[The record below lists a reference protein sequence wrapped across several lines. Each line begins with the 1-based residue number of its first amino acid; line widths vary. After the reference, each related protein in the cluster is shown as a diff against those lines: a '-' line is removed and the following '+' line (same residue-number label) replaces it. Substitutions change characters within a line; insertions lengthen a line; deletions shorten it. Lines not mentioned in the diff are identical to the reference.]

1 MRRSLRRT
9 TTLPPRKDPMKLPLR
24 SLLAVSV
31 LLACAACASTGK
43 DAPDAPK
50 GGDAKAAPKGDD
62 PDEEADKLRKKER
75 ELEYAKMELEIAKL
89 GAAADERE
97 ADTSVKDATLKLEA
111 ARKDQAN
118 FLDLDKPTQVAGG
131 QLSLDRSQQSMEESR
146 QELAELE
153 AMYKQE
159 DFAELT
165 KELVLSRGRKRLEF
179 SQRGFDLAKKG
190 QEEMLGHDLP
200 KKEKEL
206 AQAVEKAEKALQEA
220 QAKKDRAAL
229 EEKLKLMRA
238 DHKIDDLVRELDKMK
253 KKQGEKAAKKE
264 ATA

>member
-1 MRRSLRRT
+1 
-9 TTLPPRKDPMKLPLR
+9 MKLPLR

-75 ELEYAKMELEIAKL
+75 ELECAKMELEIAKL

-111 ARKDQAN
+111 ARKDQGN

-131 QLSLDRSQQSMEESR
+131 VG
-146 QELAELE
+146 
-153 AMYKQE
+153 
-159 DFAELT
+159 T
-165 KELVLSRGRKRLEF
+165 VPGRP
-179 SQRGFDLAKKG
+179 G
-190 QEEMLGHDLP
+190 QGGGGGGGVDVPLP
-200 KKEKEL
+200 PPL
-206 AQAVEKAEKALQEA
+206 LPPQPPSSP
-220 QAKKDRAAL
+220 
-229 EEKLKLMRA
+229 
-238 DHKIDDLVRELDKMK
+238 
-253 KKQGEKAAKKE
+253 
-264 ATA
+264 TTP